1 MSLRT
6 RQGSLWFGL
15 ALSALSVGCKARAE
29 DRASA
34 KITREEADLTIEF
47 FGRPIVARS
56 DSMTPT
62 TEWSQND
69 DRDTL
74 LVVVRG
80 DIRQLAE
87 FDVAVTVEK
96 HRATEDGEY
105 VVLAVDTVRMLHGDR
120 ASVQS
125 ARRWADGTVIA
136 ELHPSAFAA
145 HLPRGQMPGNVLAT
159 VRTEANKLLR
169 ANLELLFD

>member
-6 RQGSLWFGL
+6 RRYSLWFGL
-15 ALSALSVGCKARAE
+15 ALSALNVGCKAPAE
-29 DRASA
+29 DRPSA

-56 DSMTPT
+56 DSMAPT
-62 TEWSQND
+62 AEWSQND

-96 HRATEDGEY
+96 VRDSEDGEY
-105 VVLAVDTVRMLHGDR
+105 IVLGVDTVRMLRGDR
-120 ASVQS
+120 VSLQP
-125 ARRWADGTVIA
+125 ARQWADGIVIA

-145 HLPRGQMPGNVLAT
+145 PLPRGQIPAIVLVT
-159 VRTEANKLLR
+159 VRTEANKLRR
-169 ANLELLFD
+169 AKLQLLFD

>member
-6 RQGSLWFGL
+6 RRYSLCCGL
-15 ALSALSVGCKARAE
+15 ALTALNVGCKARAE

-47 FGRPIVARS
+47 FGRPIVSRS

-62 TEWSQND
+62 AYWSQND

-80 DIRQLAE
+80 DIRQVAE

-96 HRATEDGEY
+96 VRETDDGEWI
-105 VVLAVDTVRMLHGDR
+105 VLAVDTVRMLHGDR
-120 ASVQS
+120 ASLQP
-125 ARRWADGTVIA
+125 ARRWADGIVIA
-136 ELHPSAFAA
+136 DLHPSAFAA
-145 HLPRGQMPGNVLAT
+145 HLPRGKIPGNVLVT

-169 ANLELLFD
+169 ANLQLLFD